1 MADHEIPAAAV
12 EGRRPGLGSGTGAAL
27 CVGAV
32 LGPGALTLASS
43 AAAEA
48 GPGSVLAWSVLI
60 AVSLPIARVFAALGA
75 RHPDGGGV
83 SAFAGKAFGPW
94 LARPVGWWFYWAVP
108 LGVPAAALI
117 GGAYTAAAAGWG
129 PATAAVVA
137 LLVLG
142 AAYGANLV
150 GLRLSGGLQLL
161 LVGLLAALLS
171 VTIAVTGT
179 HVDAAAFS
187 PFLPYGWSSV
197 GTAAGVLFFAFAGW
211 EAISHL
217 SAEFRDPE
225 RDLPR
230 ATLLAW
236 CVVTVLYLGLAV
248 VTVGVLGAAAGSTT
262 TPLTLL
268 LETAF
273 GAPARPVAAAVALLL
288 TFGAV
293 NAYLAGGARMG
304 ESLARQGAMPGRPRH
319 RTGRGTGG
327 AAAQPGRPHARF
339 GRDDRGRRRWVRRLG
354 DPAAGDVGVPGRGH
368 PDRTGLGRR
377 PVAGPALLARR
388 CRRRLRRDPRRA
400 VLRRGVPAGA
410 RRTGRG
416 RRGLPSRRLPP
427 KAPHPG
433 IGGRPRRVS
442 VAPGPATRFHA

>member
-1 MADHEIPAAAV
+1 MADHEIPAAAA

-32 LGPGALTLASS
+32 LGPGALTLAST

-129 PATAAVVA
+129 PAAAAVVA

-304 ESLARQGAMPGRPRH
+304 ESLARQGAMPGRL
-319 RTGRGTGG
+319 GTGPAAAPGVPRRSLGVLTLASAAMIVAAAGGFVGLETLLRATSACLAAVTLTGLASAVVLLRDRPSLRAG
-327 AAAQPGRPHARF
+327 AAVGCAVILAVLSF
-339 GRDDRGRRRWVRRLG
+339 GGAFLLVPAVLAAAAVAYRL
-354 DPAAGDVGVPGRGH
+354 VGSP
-368 PDRTGLGRR
+368 
-377 PVAGPALLARR
+377 
-388 CRRRLRRDPRRA
+388 RRLRTRA
-400 VLRRGVPAGA
+400 SAGDRA
-410 RRTGRG
+410 
-416 RRGLPSRRLPP
+416 
-427 KAPHPG
+427 A
-433 IGGRPRRVS
+433 
-442 VAPGPATRFHA
+442 